1 MKPDA
6 NLCNSLK
13 QIRQRLGL
21 SQQDLAAIAGVSR
34 QTISG
39 VESGQ
44 YSPSTTIALRLAKAL
59 DCTVESLFWLEQEP
73 TEMTAIPAQNMPVGQ
88 RLRVSLVSVDRR
100 WIAHPLIGQ
109 NAFRLEMIPADGE
122 GIRVPNSGTM
132 AVQGF
137 NEPQRLQ
144 QNLAIAGCSP
154 ALSLWARTA
163 EHWHPDLR
171 VHCFSKNSTEALQQL
186 CRREIHIAGMHLYDP
201 ETKVHNISFV
211 RAALKKMAPNP
222 GKEQAVVLINLGVW
236 EEGLLIRSDNPFN
249 LKTIAD
255 LAQPEITIINREVGA
270 GSRQVLERSLQ
281 EQNIPFAAIQGFDQI
296 VPGHLEV
303 AVAVASGK
311 VAAGV
316 STASVAVAFGLGF
329 IPLHQ
334 ARYDLVMFKAD
345 LETPAIQ
352 QLLSTLGHPSLR
364 RQLQSLGGYD
374 TRQTGEAIATVEYP

>member
-21 SQQDLAAIAGVSR
+21 SQQDLAAIARVSR

-44 YSPSTTIALRLAKAL
+44 YSPSTTVALRLAKAL
-59 DCTVESLFWLEQEP
+59 GCPVESLFWLEQEP
-73 TEMTAIPAQNMPVGQ
+73 AQITAIPAQNMPVGQ
-88 RLRVSLVSVDRR
+88 QLGVSLVSVDRR
-100 WIAHPLIGQ
+100 WVAHPLIGKD
-109 NAFRLEMIPADGE
+109 AFQMEMIPADGE
-122 GIRVPNSGTM
+122 GIRVSNSPTM

-137 NEPQRLQ
+137 NEPQQLQ
-144 QNLAIAGCSP
+144 QKVAIAGCSP
-154 ALSLWARTA
+154 ALSIWARTA

-171 VHCFSKNSTEALQQL
+171 VHCLSKNSTEALQQL

-201 ETKVHNISFV
+201 ETQAHNVSFV
-211 RAALKKMAPNP
+211 TAALKKMTPNP
-222 GKEQAVVLINLGVW
+222 GKNRAVVLINLGIW

-255 LAQPEITIINREVGA
+255 LAQPEITIVNREVGA
-270 GSRQVLERSLQ
+270 GSRQVLERALQ
-281 EQNIPFAAIQGFDQI
+281 AQNIPFAAIQGFDQM
-296 VPGHLEV
+296 VPTHLEV

-316 STASVAVAFGLGF
+316 STASVAAAFGLGF

-334 ARYDLVMFKAD
+334 ARYDLVMFKTD
-345 LETPAIQ
+345 LEETAVQ
-352 QLLSTLGHPSLR
+352 QLLSTLGHQSVR
-364 RQLQSLGGYD
+364 SQLQELGGYD
-374 TRQTGEAIATVEYP
+374 TRQTGEAIATVELP